1 MFYTT
6 QPPQMH
12 KAYTIGQLGCSLLP
26 RHTKPACQLQNAS
39 THHNP
44 NLIIH
49 LTAAITAHTYANTN
63 RYPSTQPQPQPQ
75 PQLRLVLPPPNLR
88 FKQLQLSTKMGCMS
102 SSPSGSGPND
112 AADATAVKS
121 GYTPTAGAPDSHA
134 GHGYTG
140 AHVYHGGGGYY
151 GGDGG
156 GGGGGD
162 GGGGGGGC

>member
-1 MFYTT
+1 MFYTA
-6 QPPQMH
+6 QPPRMH
-12 KAYTIGQLGCSLLP
+12 KAYTSGQLGCDP
-26 RHTKPACQLQNAS
+26 QHTKPACQLPNAS
-39 THHNP
+39 THHNL

-49 LTAAITAHTYANTN
+49 PPIAITAHTYANTN
-63 RYPSTQPQPQPQ
+63 RHLSTQPQPQPQ
-75 PQLRLVLPPPNLR
+75 PRLRPVLPTPHLR
-88 FKQLQLSTKMGCMS
+88 SKLQPSTIMGCMS

-121 GYTPTAGAPDSHA
+121 GYTPTAGASDSHA

-156 GGGGGD
+156 GGGGD